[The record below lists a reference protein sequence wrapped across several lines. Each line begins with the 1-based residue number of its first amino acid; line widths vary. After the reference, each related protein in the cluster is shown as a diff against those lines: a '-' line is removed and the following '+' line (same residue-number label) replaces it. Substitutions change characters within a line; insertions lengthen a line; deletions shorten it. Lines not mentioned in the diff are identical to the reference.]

1 MTSNAL
7 PPSRQ
12 VGLIRRLAAI
22 VYDSLLL
29 FAVLFIASVPVTVP
43 FEITVDHPLY
53 PLYVIY
59 IYAVGFGFFGWFWT
73 HGGQTLGMKTWGIAV
88 EDFEGGKLTWKRAL
102 QRYVAAFVSWLALGI
117 GFLWSLIHPE
127 RLAWHDLLSK
137 TRLRRVRVKGSVNP
151 PQGEQAEAE
160 EHEER

>member
-7 PPSRQ
+7 PPAER

-22 VYDSLLL
+22 VYDALLL
-29 FAVLFIASVPVTVP
+29 FAVLFLASVPVTVP
-43 FEITVDHPLY
+43 LEITVDHPLY

-88 EDFEGGKLTWKRAL
+88 EDFEGDTLSWGQAFR
-102 QRYVAAFVSWLALGI
+102 RYLAAIVSWLPLGL
-117 GFLWSLIHPE
+117 GFLWSLLHPE
-127 RLAWHDLLSK
+127 RLAWHDLWSR
-137 TRLRRVRVKGSVNP
+137 TRLRRTRTRRSVDP
-151 PQGEQAEAE
+151 AQGQETEPQK
-160 EHEER
+160 HE